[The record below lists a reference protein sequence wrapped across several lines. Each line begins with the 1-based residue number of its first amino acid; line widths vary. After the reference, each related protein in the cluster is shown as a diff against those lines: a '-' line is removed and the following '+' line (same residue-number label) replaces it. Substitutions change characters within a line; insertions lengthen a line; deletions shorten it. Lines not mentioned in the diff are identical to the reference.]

1 MQVPSQKPPIS
12 SVYLNMLQ
20 SRQASPVAARSIGA
34 TAPAATPPRLLDPGS
49 APRGSAAAPRGSIID
64 IKV

>member
-12 SVYLNMLQ
+12 SAYLNMLQ
-20 SRQASPVAARSIGA
+20 SRQATPVAARGTS
-34 TAPAATPPRLLDPGS
+34 TNQPAPTSRPLDPGS
-49 APRGSAAAPRGSIID
+49 APRGPGPAPRGSIVD

>member
-20 SRQASPVAARSIGA
+20 SRQATPVAARGTA
-34 TAPAATPPRLLDPGS
+34 TNQPAPTPRPLDPGS
-49 APRGSAAAPRGSIID
+49 ATRGPGPAPRGSIVD

>member
-1 MQVPSQKPPIS
+1 MQIPAQKPPVS

-20 SRQASPVAARSIGA
+20 SRQVVPVAARN
-34 TAPAATPPRLLDPGS
+34 TAPATPSATPRPLDPGT
-49 APRGSAAAPRGSIID
+49 APRGPGPAPRGSIVD